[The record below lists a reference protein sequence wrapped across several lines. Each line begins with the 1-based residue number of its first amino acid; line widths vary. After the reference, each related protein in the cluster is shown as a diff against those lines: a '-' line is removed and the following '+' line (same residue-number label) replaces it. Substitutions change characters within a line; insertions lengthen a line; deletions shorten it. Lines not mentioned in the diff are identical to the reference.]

1 MMEEQ
6 LAIVFMRCADFVVC
20 FFWQIC
26 YPQLLNKYLQ
36 YCEGVTELLLVKVTT
51 ITVMHACKQASKQMR
66 NGLFRFSGHTE
77 SVICSD
83 D

>member
-6 LAIVFMRCADFVVC
+6 LAILFMRFADFVVY

-36 YCEGVTELLLVKVTT
+36 YCEGVTELLLVNVTT
-51 ITVMHACKQASKQMR
+51 ITVMHACMQASKQMR
-66 NGLFRFSGHTE
+66 NGLLRFIFWTHRKRNMY
-77 SVICSD
+77 
-83 D
+83 

>member
-6 LAIVFMRCADFVVC
+6 LAIVFMGCADFVVY

-26 YPQLLNKYLQ
+26 YPELLNKYLQ

-51 ITVMHACKQASKQMR
+51 ITVMHACMHASKQASK
-66 NGLFRFSGHTE
+66 
-77 SVICSD
+77 
-83 D
+83 